1 MAKEYVKQAVSSDGT
16 RTISA
21 QRGFSWQR
29 FLFQWEWMLV
39 LMLILVNVFNISASP
54 YYAHAKSILN
64 ATRDFLDKA
73 IVVFPMAFVLMLGE
87 IDISVASI
95 MALSATIM
103 GVAFDAGVP
112 MIEAIGLALV
122 TGTVCGLIN
131 GIILVKFPELSSM
144 IVTLATS
151 VLAANEDVTL
161 VKVKDNVC
169 TIKLGEDGEVIKQL
183 ISVDNEKKE
192 VTLQIDVKNL
202 KSKEEETKP
211 TEMFLVIDDSKSMSD
226 NTLTSGKTRKEAVF
240 TAAKTL
246 AEQILKEQP
255 STKIGVV
262 SFSSNSEISK
272 EGTLEDAKLII
283 EPSNKIDEI
292 TSAIDNIQTTGGRTN
307 IDAGLQT
314 AKAHFSTETTLNK
327 YLILLTDGVPNN
339 SVGTSLTYSGNT
351 AKNTKATLK
360 SIQDSGI
367 NIITVMTGVNST
379 YQPDPDGTSS
389 AEAAG
394 KTYKDLA
401 EEIFGTQESPTYGK
415 FYYVLDESV
424 ENTIT
429 KDVYQDVSVVIE
441 NEIKDITVVDYFP
454 LNIVENYDFEIFE
467 EANIGTVT
475 PTVDT
480 KNNSI
485 TWKITTLKAG
495 ETASFK
501 YKLKLKEKFN
511 EKIINVETPTNQKV
525 DVEYTGTDGTNK
537 KATSDVTP
545 SIMLKKDVTPEPK
558 PEEPK
563 DNSIAPNPIPQ
574 TGDNLAFVVLG
585 MVVLAVGIVIYIKK
599 R

>member
-1 MAKEYVKQAVSSDGT
+1 MSKKICVS
-16 RTISA
+16 IIIA
-21 QRGFSWQR
+21 
-29 FLFQWEWMLV
+29 
-39 LMLILVNVFNISASP
+39 LI
-54 YYAHAKSILN
+54 
-64 ATRDFLDKA
+64 
-73 IVVFPMAFVLMLGE
+73 
-87 IDISVASI
+87 
-95 MALSATIM
+95 
-103 GVAFDAGVP
+103 
-112 MIEAIGLALV
+112 
-122 TGTVCGLIN
+122 
-131 GIILVKFPELSSM
+131 M

-314 AKAHFSTETTLNK
+314 AKAHFSTETTL
-327 YLILLTDGVPNN
+327 
-339 SVGTSLTYSGNT
+339 
-351 AKNTKATLK
+351 K

-525 DVEYTGTDGTNK
+525 DVEYTVTDGTNK

-585 MVVLAVGIVIYIKK
+585 MVVLAVGIVIYIRK

>member
-39 LMLILVNVFNISASP
+39 LMLILVNIFNISASP

-112 MIEAIGLALV
+112 MIGAIGLALV

>member
-1 MAKEYVKQAVSSDGT
+1 M
-16 RTISA
+16 
-21 QRGFSWQR
+21 
-29 FLFQWEWMLV
+29 
-39 LMLILVNVFNISASP
+39 
-54 YYAHAKSILN
+54 
-64 ATRDFLDKA
+64 
-73 IVVFPMAFVLMLGE
+73 
-87 IDISVASI
+87 
-95 MALSATIM
+95 
-103 GVAFDAGVP
+103 
-112 MIEAIGLALV
+112 
-122 TGTVCGLIN
+122 
-131 GIILVKFPELSSM
+131 
-144 IVTLATS
+144 
-151 VLAANEDVTL
+151 
-161 VKVKDNVC
+161 
-169 TIKLGEDGEVIKQL
+169 
-183 ISVDNEKKE
+183 
-192 VTLQIDVKNL
+192 QIDVKNL

-226 NTLTSGKTRKEAVF
+226 NTLTRGKTRKEAVF

-389 AEAAG
+389 TEAAG

>member
-1 MAKEYVKQAVSSDGT
+1 MNKKICVS
-16 RTISA
+16 IIIA
-21 QRGFSWQR
+21 
-29 FLFQWEWMLV
+29 
-39 LMLILVNVFNISASP
+39 LI
-54 YYAHAKSILN
+54 
-64 ATRDFLDKA
+64 
-73 IVVFPMAFVLMLGE
+73 
-87 IDISVASI
+87 
-95 MALSATIM
+95 
-103 GVAFDAGVP
+103 
-112 MIEAIGLALV
+112 
-122 TGTVCGLIN
+122 
-131 GIILVKFPELSSM
+131 M

-211 TEMFLVIDDSKSMSD
+211 TEMFLVVD
-226 NTLTSGKTRKEAVF
+226 VF

-495 ETASFK
+495 EIASFK

-585 MVVLAVGIVIYIKK
+585 MVVLAVGIVIYIRK

>member
-1 MAKEYVKQAVSSDGT
+1 MNKKICGSIIIA
-16 RTISA
+16 
-21 QRGFSWQR
+21 
-29 FLFQWEWMLV
+29 
-39 LMLILVNVFNISASP
+39 LI
-54 YYAHAKSILN
+54 
-64 ATRDFLDKA
+64 
-73 IVVFPMAFVLMLGE
+73 
-87 IDISVASI
+87 
-95 MALSATIM
+95 
-103 GVAFDAGVP
+103 
-112 MIEAIGLALV
+112 
-122 TGTVCGLIN
+122 
-131 GIILVKFPELSSM
+131 M

-151 VLAANEDVTL
+151 VFAANEDVTL

-246 AEQILKEQP
+246 AKQILKEQP

-367 NIITVMTGVNST
+367 NIITVMTGVNSI

-401 EEIFGTQESPTYGK
+401 EEIFGTQEKPTYGK

-480 KNNSI
+480 ENNSI

-525 DVEYTGTDGTNK
+525 DVKYTGTDGTNK

>member
-1 MAKEYVKQAVSSDGT
+1 
-16 RTISA
+16 
-21 QRGFSWQR
+21 
-29 FLFQWEWMLV
+29 
-39 LMLILVNVFNISASP
+39 
-54 YYAHAKSILN
+54 
-64 ATRDFLDKA
+64 
-73 IVVFPMAFVLMLGE
+73 
-87 IDISVASI
+87 
-95 MALSATIM
+95 
-103 GVAFDAGVP
+103 
-112 MIEAIGLALV
+112 
-122 TGTVCGLIN
+122 
-131 GIILVKFPELSSM
+131 
-144 IVTLATS
+144 
-151 VLAANEDVTL
+151 
-161 VKVKDNVC
+161 
-169 TIKLGEDGEVIKQL
+169 
-183 ISVDNEKKE
+183 
-192 VTLQIDVKNL
+192 
-202 KSKEEETKP
+202 
-211 TEMFLVIDDSKSMSD
+211 MFLIIDDSKSMSD

-314 AKAHFSTETTLNK
+314 AKAHFSTETTLNR

-339 SVGTSLTYSGNT
+339 SVGTSSMYSGDT
-351 AKNTKATLK
+351 AKNTKATLQG
-360 SIQDSGI
+360 IEDGGI

-379 YQPDPDGTSS
+379 YQPDPDGTVSS
-389 AEAAG
+389 DAAG

-401 EEIFGTQESPTYGK
+401 EEIFGTQEAPAYGK
-415 FYYVLDESV
+415 FYYVSDESV
-424 ENTIT
+424 EETIT
-429 KDVYQDVSVVIE
+429 NDVYQDVSVVIE

-454 LNIVENYDFEIFE
+454 LDIVENYDFEIFE

-480 KNNSI
+480 ANNSI

-525 DVEYTGTDGTNK
+525 DVEYTGTDDTNK

-545 SIMLKKDVTPEPK
+545 SIMLKKDVTPEPEPK

-574 TGDNLAFVVLG
+574 TGDNITFVVLG
-585 MVVLAVGIVIYIKK
+585 MVVLAVGLVIYIKK

>member
-1 MAKEYVKQAVSSDGT
+1 
-16 RTISA
+16 
-21 QRGFSWQR
+21 
-29 FLFQWEWMLV
+29 
-39 LMLILVNVFNISASP
+39 
-54 YYAHAKSILN
+54 
-64 ATRDFLDKA
+64 
-73 IVVFPMAFVLMLGE
+73 
-87 IDISVASI
+87 
-95 MALSATIM
+95 
-103 GVAFDAGVP
+103 
-112 MIEAIGLALV
+112 
-122 TGTVCGLIN
+122 
-131 GIILVKFPELSSM
+131 
-144 IVTLATS
+144 
-151 VLAANEDVTL
+151 
-161 VKVKDNVC
+161 
-169 TIKLGEDGEVIKQL
+169 
-183 ISVDNEKKE
+183 
-192 VTLQIDVKNL
+192 
-202 KSKEEETKP
+202 
-211 TEMFLVIDDSKSMSD
+211 
-226 NTLTSGKTRKEAVF
+226 
-240 TAAKTL
+240 
-246 AEQILKEQP
+246 
-255 STKIGVV
+255 
-262 SFSSNSEISK
+262 
-272 EGTLEDAKLII
+272 
-283 EPSNKIDEI
+283 
-292 TSAIDNIQTTGGRTN
+292 
-307 IDAGLQT
+307 
-314 AKAHFSTETTLNK
+314 
-327 YLILLTDGVPNN
+327 
-339 SVGTSLTYSGNT
+339 
-351 AKNTKATLK
+351 
-360 SIQDSGI
+360 
-367 NIITVMTGVNST
+367 MTGVNST

-389 AEAAG
+389 AESAG

-441 NEIKDITVVDYFP
+441 NEIKDIIVVDYFP
-454 LNIVENYDFEIFE
+454 LNIVENYDFEISE

-585 MVVLAVGIVIYIKK
+585 MVVLTVGIVIYIRK

>member
-1 MAKEYVKQAVSSDGT
+1 MTKKELEKRKAELLKAIDEAENDEKLTELRSEVEALQKEEITEEEEIDERSLLRKTVENLECRSLDTSKIKEIKKPEKEERKVDEEKEVLEQRGADLKAGKKIKVELEERSTVVSSGDLLIPKKYKN
-16 RTISA
+16 TIDESFE
-21 QRGFSWQR
+21 GVSG
-29 FLFQWEWMLV
+29 LV
-39 LMLILVNVFNISASP
+39 DRLNTVPLEGGESYSVPFEVAYGEGNYTGENADYSETDPETDYVETGR
-54 YYAHAKSILN
+54 AKI
-64 ATRDFLDKA
+64 
-73 IVVFPMAFVLMLGE
+73 
-87 IDISVASI
+87 
-95 MALSATIM
+95 
-103 GVAFDAGVP
+103 
-112 MIEAIGLALV
+112 
-122 TGTVCGLIN
+122 
-131 GIILVKFPELSSM
+131 
-144 IVTLATS
+144 
-151 VLAANEDVTL
+151 
-161 VKVKDNVC
+161 
-169 TIKLGEDGEVIKQL
+169 
-183 ISVDNEKKE
+183 
-192 VTLQIDVKNL
+192 
-202 KSKEEETKP
+202 
-211 TEMFLVIDDSKSMSD
+211 
-226 NTLTSGKTRKEAVF
+226 
-240 TAAKTL
+240 TAY
-246 AEQILKEQP
+246 
-255 STKIGVV
+255 
-262 SFSSNSEISK
+262 SEISK

-360 SIQDSGI
+360 AIQDSGI

-379 YQPDPDGTSS
+379 YKPDPDGTSS

-401 EEIFGTQESPTYGK
+401 EEIFGTQEKPTYGK

-480 KNNSI
+480 ENNSI
-485 TWKITTLKAG
+485 TWTIGTLEAG
-495 ETASFK
+495 KTASFK

-525 DVEYTGTDGTNK
+525 DVEYTGTDSTNK
-537 KATSDVTP
+537 KVTSDVTP
-545 SIMLKKDVTPEPK
+545 SIMLKKDGTPDSK

-585 MVVLAVGIVIYIKK
+585 IVVLAVGIVIYIKK